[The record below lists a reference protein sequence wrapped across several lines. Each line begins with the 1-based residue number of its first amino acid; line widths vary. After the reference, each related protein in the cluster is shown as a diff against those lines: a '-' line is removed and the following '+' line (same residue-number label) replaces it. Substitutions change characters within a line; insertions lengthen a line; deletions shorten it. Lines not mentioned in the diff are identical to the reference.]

1 MSPELQVVEEPPEV
15 QLCAFVVGEEEYA
28 VDIHR
33 VLEIL
38 HLPPTAQFPRAP
50 GCDGV
55 LNLRGE
61 ILPLVDLRRV
71 FGTATAPSE
80 SRRQGLLVCTVGRRK
95 IAFRVDKVTQVVRA
109 RRDELKP
116 VPPLGGDGPRNPH
129 VIGLCP
135 RGSRLVFLLN
145 LRAVVAA

>member
-1 MSPELQVVEEPPEV
+1 MRPELAVAEETPEV
-15 QLCAFVVGEEEYA
+15 QLCAFKVGAEEYA
-28 VDIHR
+28 IDIHR

-55 LNLRGE
+55 LNLRGDL
-61 ILPLVDLRRV
+61 LPLIDLRRV
-71 FGTATAPSE
+71 LGSTAPSD

-116 VPPLGGDGPRNPH
+116 VPPLGGEGMRHPH
-129 VIGLCP
+129 VIGICS
-135 RGSRLVFLLN
+135 RGSRLLLLLD
-145 LRAVVAA
+145 LRAVVSA

>member
-15 QLCAFVVGEEEYA
+15 QLCAFMVGEEEYA

-50 GCDGV
+50 GFDGV

-71 FGTATAPSE
+71 FGTTTPSD

-95 IAFRVDKVTQVVRA
+95 IAFRVDRVTQVVRA

-116 VPPLGGDGPRNPH
+116 VPPLGGEAAANPH
-129 VIGLCP
+129 VIGICP